1 MLSIVEKLSEVALN
15 ASKKGCDVR
24 DVAKTFREVL
34 SKVHPEIDIVIAQTR
49 EDAVVLTFTASRNP
63 ELSFFVIPRNK
74 KCLFCYVVDKGEE
87 LYLENIWEFSKEG
100 YKSVSP
106 ARGSFGPYTF
116 FAVPVKTPSNVIG
129 AVGFISPGK
138 GVFSDEDKTL
148 FRIAANLL
156 GMLMKESLKNLDE
169 LTGLLP
175 RNAFYDLVDKI
186 DGKLVLVIDVENL
199 SQINTSLGFDKG
211 DEVLRQLALLMRKY
225 MNEDEIAAG
234 IGEDEFAVVFNRD
247 VDIEKIVD
255 EIHRELA
262 KRVGIPVNLKYG
274 YSTIRGS
281 VKAALQEAMNE
292 MKMKSWTIP
301 ESGGWVSLNEEDLE
315 KLQSLDRPVVIH
327 NIDEIIFANEKA
339 LEIVGLR
346 SLEEAKKYDIFDFT
360 APEYKEMAYR
370 RAKLVLE
377 TGMSLPPAIEKGF
390 TVSGEPIVVVV
401 DTKPVLVSG
410 RRAVMITL
418 EDVSKRILKEA
429 SEKFIGAL
437 SRIIGSLA
445 IFDTRN
451 CFTIFEVIQTALPNV
466 NIAIYEVTRN
476 GLILKCGRVG
486 GKILENLRF
495 SEGELPIVERF
506 IEMGKDLYLPDTG
519 DFVEVCRCPFGLDR
533 ISTSHYG
540 HPIKVKGEVRMVLM
554 ATRVGYDSMKP
565 YEIDLLRAMARQIE
579 KSLEAQLSM
588 RELEEEKKKLME
600 LAFRDP
606 LTKAYTRIFFLE
618 WLEKYRGRLKR
629 LNEVAAL
636 VVMDVDCLKAIND
649 MFGHGTGD
657 RVLEI
662 FANHVTK
669 NIRNMDV
676 FVRWGGDEFLLVLPG
691 VTREEAESIMERI
704 KSGCGVR
711 FSYGISE
718 MSGEKKFEEAFKE
731 ADKRLYEMKSK
742 KFDCEKIISM
752 LKFGEENV

>member
-15 ASKKGCDVR
+15 ASRKGCDIR
-24 DVAKTFREVL
+24 DVARIFHEII
-34 SKVHPEIDIVIAQTR
+34 SKVHPELDIVIAQAR
-49 EDAVVLTFTASRNP
+49 EDAITLTFTASEN
-63 ELSFFVIPRNK
+63 LSFITISRSK

-87 LYLENIWEFSKEG
+87 LYLENMWEFSKEG

-106 ARGSFGPYTF
+106 ARSSFGPYTF
-116 FAVPVKTPSNVIG
+116 FAVPVKTSSEVIG
-129 AVGFISPGK
+129 AVGFISPGR

-156 GMLMKESLKNLDE
+156 GMLMKETLKSLDE

-175 RNAFYDLVDKI
+175 RNAFYDLVDRI
-186 DGKLVLVIDVENL
+186 EGKLVLVVDVENL

-211 DEVLRQLALLMRKY
+211 DEVLRQLALLIKRHTD
-225 MNEDEIAAG
+225 EDEVAAR
-234 IGEDEFAVVFNRD
+234 IGEDEFVAVFNRD

-255 EIHRELA
+255 EIHKELG

-274 YSTIRGS
+274 YSAIRES

-315 KLQSLDRPVVIH
+315 RLQSIDKPVVIH
-327 NIDEIIFANEKA
+327 NIDEIIFANKKA

-346 SLEEAKKYDIFDFT
+346 SFEDAKRYNIFDFT

-377 TGMSLPPAIEKGF
+377 TGMSLPSAIEKGF

-401 DTKPVLVSG
+401 DTKPVLVNG

-418 EDVSKRILKEA
+418 EDVSERILKEA

-466 NIAIYEVTRN
+466 NIAIYEVTRD

-486 GKILENLRF
+486 GKILENLKF
-495 SEGELPIVERF
+495 SEEELPIVEKF
-506 IEMGKDLYLPDTG
+506 IEMGKDLYLPDTS
-519 DFVEVCRCPFGLDR
+519 DFVEICRCPFGLDR
-533 ISTSHYG
+533 TSTSHYG

-636 VVMDVDCLKAIND
+636 VVMDVDCLKTIND
-649 MFGHGTGD
+649 TLGHETGD

-662 FANHVTK
+662 FANHVMK
-669 NIRNMDV
+669 NVRNMDI

-691 VTREEAESIMERI
+691 VTREEAKSIMERI
-704 KSGCGVR
+704 KSGCEVR

-718 MSGEKKFEEAFKE
+718 ISSEKGFEKAFKE
-731 ADKRLYEMKSK
+731 ADRRLYEMKSK
-742 KFDCEKIISM
+742 KFDCEKIIST
-752 LKFGEENV
+752 LKLNEEDV